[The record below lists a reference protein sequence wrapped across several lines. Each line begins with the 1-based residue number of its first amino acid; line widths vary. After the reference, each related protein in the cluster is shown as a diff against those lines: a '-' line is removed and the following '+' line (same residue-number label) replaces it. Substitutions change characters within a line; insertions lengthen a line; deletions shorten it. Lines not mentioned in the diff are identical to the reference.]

1 MIRRIALL
9 LLVVSSLAVAKPTT
23 LPSTTA
29 PATQPA
35 AKTPAT
41 RPAEATKFP
50 TPAELVEK
58 LKASQA
64 AENAKARIAYISLD
78 EVLAEKPAGFSLF
91 NSDADTLRDLLD
103 RLAKARDDKEIR
115 GVLVTLS
122 PGFGIN
128 FAQAQEVREQLTQ
141 LRRAGKRV
149 FVYAD
154 TYDTLSYLVA
164 VGATDVC
171 LMDGGEI
178 FIPGV
183 GLETMFYRGAM
194 DKIGVEP
201 DFIQVGEFKGA
212 EEPYMRTGPSDEL
225 RGELN
230 KIVDALY
237 GQIVE
242 SIAAHRNVPGDV
254 VRRMVD
260 DAIVSASQAKQR
272 GFVDHLVDKESLR
285 DLLRAELGEEVSL
298 QHDYGK
304 DKSPALDFNNPILL
318 LSQIMK
324 KPAPSTQP
332 AVALVYAEGVIMD
345 GTAEESLFG
354 DGGVG
359 SDDIRKAMR
368 LVARD
373 EKIKAV
379 VIRIDSPGGSAVAS
393 EAMWQAVRRVA
404 KDKPVII
411 SIGGMAA
418 SGGYYLASA
427 GDYIYADPAAIV
439 GSIGVVGGKFV
450 IKGLMDWAG
459 LTTESFTRGRNA
471 DLFSSMKPW
480 DDRQKRMIRT
490 WMRNTYDQFT
500 QRVMETRKGKIA
512 DIDAVARGRIFLA
525 RDAKALGMVDE
536 LGGLDAAVREA
547 ARRGNLEEGKYEVRV
562 VPPPMTL
569 ADLISGQ
576 SGGNSVR
583 APVMQIHL
591 SPDSV
596 LRLLPPSVRA
606 QVAQLVRLGLLL
618 QDRPVVL
625 MSPYTIITR

>member
-1 MIRRIALL
+1 MFRRVALSL
-9 LLVVSSLAVAKPTT
+9 LIVSSFAFAKPTT
-23 LPSTTA
+23 RPASTD
-29 PATQPA
+29 PATQPSA
-35 AKTPAT
+35 NSPAT
-41 RPAEATKFP
+41 RPVNSLKFP

-64 AENAKARIAYISLD
+64 AENAKVKVAYISLD
-78 EVLAEKPAGFSLF
+78 EPLAEKPVGFSLF
-91 NSDADTLRDLLD
+91 NNDAETLRELLQ
-103 RLAKARDDKEIR
+103 RLSKARDDKDVR
-115 GVLVTLS
+115 GVLVTIS
-122 PGFGIN
+122 PDFDIN
-128 FAQAQEVREQLTQ
+128 FAQAQEVRELLTQ

-154 TYDTLSYLVA
+154 SYDTIAYLVA
-164 VGATDVC
+164 IGATDIC
-171 LMDGGEI
+171 LMDGGEL

-183 GLETMFYRGAM
+183 AIETMFYRGAI
-194 DKIGVEP
+194 DKLGIEP
-201 DFIQVGEFKGA
+201 DFVQVGEFKGA

-242 SIAAHRNVPGDV
+242 SIASHRNLPGDV

-260 DAIVSASQAKQR
+260 DAMISASQAKQR

-285 DLLRAELGEEVSL
+285 ELLRSELGEEVSL

-304 DKSPALDFNNPILL
+304 DDSPSLDFTNPLLL

-324 KPAPSTQP
+324 KPPPSTQP
-332 AVALVYAEGVIMD
+332 AVALVYAEGVISD
-345 GTAEESLFG
+345 GSAQESLFG

-359 SDDIRKAMR
+359 SEDIRKAMR

-379 VIRIDSPGGSAVAS
+379 VIRIDSPGGSALAS

-404 KDKPVII
+404 RDKPVIV

-427 GDYIYADPAAIV
+427 GDYVFADPAAIV

-450 IKGLMDWAG
+450 LKGLMDWAG
-459 LTTESFTRGRNA
+459 LTTESFNRGRNA
-471 DLFSSMKPW
+471 DLFSTMKPW
-480 DDRQKRMIRT
+480 DERQRRMIRT

-500 QRVMETRKGKIA
+500 QRVMATRKGKIA

-536 LGGLDAAVREA
+536 LGGLDAAIREA
-547 ARRGNLEEGKYEVRV
+547 ARRGKLDEGSYEVRV
-562 VPPPMTL
+562 VPPPTTL

-576 SGGNSVR
+576 SGFNVR
-583 APVMQIHL
+583 SPVVQVRL
-591 SPDSV
+591 APDSV
-596 LRLLPPSVRA
+596 LRLLPAGVRGQLA
-606 QVAQLVRLGLLL
+606 QQLRLGILL

-625 MSPYTIITR
+625 MSPYTITTR